1 MDNKR
6 FALSDLHE
14 IIDCGNVMTV
24 YEVVN
29 TMNEL
34 YYENDKLKQENK
46 ELKDNF
52 DYLLEMTND
61 IVNRNLMLWEKIGK
75 YQRKK
80 V

>member
-61 IVNRNLMLWEKIGK
+61 IVNRNLMLWEKIGQ